1 MTIAALRVLLDEID
15 TQGGP
20 EAARQWRLDLDPLT
34 GRTPPVNS
42 SPQPAP
48 PRPTVAILPE
58 DPERIAVGKL
68 LKWADDHA
76 DPDVQDQAARGRAIL
91 AALRTRYAADHE
103 LAAIHTEAEQLE
115 QRLAQLRTRE
125 AELAPPVKKTRRSPL
140 PYDAAVVR
148 AWARDHNVP
157 CPPVGRVPKS
167 VLDAWR
173 EATATPARS
182 A

>member
-1 MTIAALRVLLDEID
+1 MTIAALRALLDEID

-20 EAARQWRLDLDPLT
+20 DAARQWRLDLDPLT

-48 PRPTVAILPE
+48 TQPAAVAE
-58 DPERIAVGKL
+58 DPERIPVGKL
-68 LKWADDHA
+68 LAWADAHTDS
-76 DPDVQDQAARGRAIL
+76 DIQDQAARGRAIL

-125 AELAPPVKKTRRSPL
+125 AELAPPVKKPRRSPL

-148 AWARDHNVP
+148 AWARDHNFP
-157 CPPVGRVPKS
+157 CPPVGRVPKA

-173 EATATPARS
+173 EAAAPPAQTA
-182 A
+182 